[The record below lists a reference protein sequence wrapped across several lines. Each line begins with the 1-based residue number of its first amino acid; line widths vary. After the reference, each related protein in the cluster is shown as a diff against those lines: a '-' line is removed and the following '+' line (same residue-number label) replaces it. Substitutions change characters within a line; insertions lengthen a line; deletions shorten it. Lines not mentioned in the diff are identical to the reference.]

1 MPIVDLQAEDLR
13 QRLRERPESLEVV
26 DVRQPAEYALVH
38 IRGSKLI
45 PLDQF
50 EARWREVDWAKEVV
64 FVCRSGARSRVVAHV
79 AAASGRDVGNL
90 RFGIF
95 ECYRDGKS
103 EFLEGSLGGVER
115 YF

>member
-1 MPIVDLQAEDLR
+1 M
-13 QRLRERPESLEVV
+13 LREREGMIEIV
-26 DVRQPAEYALVH
+26 DVRQPQEYATVH

-50 EARWREVDWAKEVV
+50 ESRWSEIDWSKEVV
-64 FVCRSGARSRVVAHV
+64 FVCRSGARSRLTAQVAS
-79 AAASGRDVGNL
+79 ATGRDVANL

-95 ECYRDGKS
+95 ECYRDGRG